1 MRLLPIAAQEAPT
14 RAHFDRSAA
23 FVLGSEQFKPLGD
36 WKALYCQRNDPTAC
50 DLANIEVLASTCC
63 KESLAN
69 GQVVVSFDYPI
80 RPESRAY
87 LFIKGLQTA
96 VGFRKNAFEKP
107 LSISETPISLDWGND
122 HVVMHREGLRLILAE
137 TGAVSA
143 RQSVVLF
150 RDPEGKCEV
159 FGPDSFLRVELFW
172 MGDLDQDQK
181 PDFLLYVSA
190 YHSCARTIL
199 KGPEQ
204 QDPAIL
210 LILSTQAARG
220 QLGKVIQPGDPR
232 LRNP

>member
-1 MRLLPIAAQEAPT
+1 MSGRSGWSAANRSSLVLATKSRRTRRHTKIFFGLICFLAAMRILPIAAQEAPT

-96 VGFRKNAFEKP
+96 
-107 LSISETPISLDWGND
+107 
-122 HVVMHREGLRLILAE
+122 
-137 TGAVSA
+137 
-143 RQSVVLF
+143 
-150 RDPEGKCEV
+150 
-159 FGPDSFLRVELFW
+159 
-172 MGDLDQDQK
+172 
-181 PDFLLYVSA
+181 
-190 YHSCARTIL
+190 
-199 KGPEQ
+199 
-204 QDPAIL
+204 
-210 LILSTQAARG
+210 
-220 QLGKVIQPGDPR
+220 
-232 LRNP
+232 